1 MATLTIPQIEEDLMQ
16 RLMQR
21 ASEAGVSLE
30 EAHRQL
36 LRDALLHESKT
47 DDLHAYLLQMPDV
60 GMDSDF
66 VIPRPVSAPV
76 DL

>member
-1 MATLTIPQIEEDLMQ
+1 MR
-16 RLMQR
+16 RLQQR
-21 ASEAGVSLE
+21 ASEVGVSVE

-36 LRDALLHESKT
+36 LRTALLHESKP

-66 VIPRPVSAPV
+66 VIPRSVSAPV